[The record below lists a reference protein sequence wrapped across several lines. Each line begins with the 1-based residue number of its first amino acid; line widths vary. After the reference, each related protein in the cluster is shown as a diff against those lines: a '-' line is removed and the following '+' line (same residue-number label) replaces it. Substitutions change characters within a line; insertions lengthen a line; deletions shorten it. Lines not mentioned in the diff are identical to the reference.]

1 MGRGVF
7 VLRVSRSAGVRKIA
21 VSRRRATP
29 AAPLALAIV
38 VFFGTPSRIT
48 QQDLGSL
55 LAQQPGVTERA
66 RTFFLASPF
75 ATLKTATFAPP
86 VRPIGSAIPIFRVH
100 FDPDITGSIPRNNV
114 AAFDWTGFDVSLDDE
129 VFQIPVVN
137 RAKKGDLLKRMPV
150 ALAPADPVAPPQ
162 PVDTAELAPPM
173 PAESAEL
180 AAAEPNPDFN
190 VAGALEPAATEMAE
204 VAAPAEPRAD
214 VAGTMLE
221 PAGTEKI
228 PSWNMYR
235 VSRLLFGTDEDIL
248 PPAPFE
254 HRAPLKLV
262 ALPGAAAEIGSVA
275 PKGLV
280 TGEEN
285 RPKSPAEQFQLTG
298 ATRVKA
304 EKCLAEAV
312 YFESRGEVE
321 RGQIAVAQVVVNR
334 ALSGYYPA
342 NICGVVYQ
350 NANRLLACQFTFA
363 CDGIP
368 DVVREPDMWAQ
379 AKRIAR
385 DMLDGKIW
393 LTEIGKATHYHA
405 YWVRPKWV
413 REMRTLQRIGVH
425 TFYRPRKWEDG

>member
-1 MGRGVF
+1 MGRGLF
-7 VLRVSRSAGVRKIA
+7 VLRVSRSVGVRKVA

-29 AAPLALAIV
+29 AAPLALAII
-38 VFFGTPSRIT
+38 VFFGTPTRIT

-66 RTFFLASPF
+66 RAFFLASPF
-75 ATLKTATFAPP
+75 ATLKTATFPP
-86 VRPIGSAIPIFRVH
+86 VRPIGSAIPTFRVH

-137 RAKKGDLLKRMPV
+137 RAKKGDLLKRLPV
-150 ALAPADPVAPPQ
+150 ALAPAEPVAPPK
-162 PVDTAELAPPM
+162 PVDTATLEPPLI
-173 PAESAEL
+173 P
-180 AAAEPNPDFN
+180 AEPNSDFD
-190 VAGALEPAATEMAE
+190 VAMPLESGHPAIAE
-204 VAAPAEPRAD
+204 VAVAAGPRAD
-214 VAGTMLE
+214 VAGTMVE

-228 PSWNMYR
+228 PSWSMYR

-254 HRAPLKLV
+254 HRAPVKLA

-285 RPKSPAEQFQLTG
+285 RPKSPAEQLKLVG
-298 ATRVKA
+298 APRVKA
-304 EKCLAEAV
+304 EKCLAQAV
-312 YFESRGEVE
+312 YFESRGEIE

-334 ALSGYYPA
+334 AFSGYYPDD
-342 NICGVVYQ
+342 ICGVVYQ
-350 NANRLLACQFTFA
+350 NAHRHLACQFTFA

-368 DVVREPDMWAQ
+368 DVITEPDLWEQ

-393 LTEIGKATHYHA
+393 LNEVGKATHYHA
-405 YWVRPKWV
+405 YWVRPVWV
-413 REMRTLQRIGVH
+413 REMRTIQRIGVH
-425 TFYRPRKWEDG
+425 TFYRPRKWEGG

>member
-1 MGRGVF
+1 MGRGLF
-7 VLRVSRSAGVRKIA
+7 VLRVSRSVGVRKIA

-29 AAPLALAIV
+29 VAPLVLAII
-38 VFFGTPSRIT
+38 VFFGTPTRIT

-86 VRPIGSAIPIFRVH
+86 VRPIGSAIPAFRVH
-100 FDPDITGSIPRNNV
+100 FDPDITGSIPSRPNP

-150 ALAPADPVAPPQ
+150 ALAPAEPVAAPR
-162 PVDTAELAPPM
+162 PVDTAALEAPAIPKEPNTDFDVAM
-173 PAESAEL
+173 PLQPEHPAIAEL
-180 AAAEPNPDFN
+180 ALP
-190 VAGALEPAATEMAE
+190 AG
-204 VAAPAEPRAD
+204 PRAD

-228 PSWNMYR
+228 PSWSMYR

-248 PPAPFE
+248 PPSAFE
-254 HRAPLKLV
+254 HRAPVRLA

-285 RPKSPAEQFQLTG
+285 RPKSPAEQLKIAG
-298 ATRVKA
+298 APRAKA

-321 RGQIAVAQVVVNR
+321 RGQVAVAQVVVNR
-334 ALSGYYPA
+334 AFSGYYPA
-342 NICGVVYQ
+342 DICGVVYQ
-350 NANRLLACQFTFA
+350 NAHRHLACQFTFA
-363 CDGIP
+363 CDGIR
-368 DVVREPDMWAQ
+368 DVITEPAMWEQ

-393 LTEIGKATHYHA
+393 LNEVGKATHYHA
-405 YWVRPKWV
+405 NWVRPVWV

-425 TFYRPRKWEDG
+425 TFYRPRKWEGG